1 LSKTAHAIE
10 REYQVLAALSDTDV
24 PTPKVYCL
32 CEDNDVL
39 GTPFYVSTICD
50 DADLDNGVF
59 ERTNIHGPES
69 TGIIS

>member
-1 LSKTAHAIE
+1 
-10 REYQVLAALSDTDV
+10 VLAGLSDTDV

-39 GTPFYVSTICD
+39 GTPFYVSLFCHN
-50 DADLDNGVF
+50 ADSDNGVF

-69 TGIIS
+69 TGIISRRTPTNVL